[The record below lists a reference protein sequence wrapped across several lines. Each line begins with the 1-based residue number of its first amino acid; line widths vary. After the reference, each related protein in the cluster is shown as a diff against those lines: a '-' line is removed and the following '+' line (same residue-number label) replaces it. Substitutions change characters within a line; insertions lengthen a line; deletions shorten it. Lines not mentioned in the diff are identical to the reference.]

1 MNDEQTFSLGYAQM
15 TAITEQYIRECIR
28 NVGNADSRE
37 EAITETDW
45 ARASLDHW
53 HLLARACGA
62 PERTVAEDRQRL
74 TDLIW
79 GNRRIRKKSYAKLTV
94 FS

>member
-1 MNDEQTFSLGYAQM
+1 M
-15 TAITEQYIRECIR
+15 TAITEQHIREYIR
-28 NVGNADSRE
+28 NVGHAGSRE

-62 PERTVAEDRQRL
+62 PERAVAEDHQRM

-79 GNRRIRKKSYAKLTV
+79 CYPSEKEQ
-94 FS
+94 

>member
-1 MNDEQTFSLGYAQM
+1 MDDEQTFSLSYPQI

-28 NVGNADSRE
+28 NAGNAGSRE

-53 HLLARACGA
+53 HLLARACGTA
-62 PERTVAEDRQRL
+62 ERTVAEDRQRM

-79 GNRRIRKKSYAKLTV
+79 CYPSEEEQ
-94 FS
+94 

>member
-1 MNDEQTFSLGYAQM
+1 MDDEQTFSLSYAQI

-28 NVGNADSRE
+28 NAGNAGSRE

-62 PERTVAEDRQRL
+62 AERTVAEDRQRM

-79 GNRRIRKKSYAKLTV
+79 CYPSEEDQC
-94 FS
+94 

>member
-1 MNDEQTFSLGYAQM
+1 MDDEQTFSLSYAQI

-28 NVGNADSRE
+28 NAGNAGSRE
-37 EAITETDW
+37 EAIAETDR

-53 HLLARACGA
+53 YLLAKACGA
-62 PERTVAEDRQRL
+62 PEMTVAADHQRL

-79 GNRRIRKKSYAKLTV
+79 CYPSEEDQ
-94 FS
+94 